1 MMPGKPKVGQK
12 FYEEQA
18 PGVGMDRAEIVS
30 DSERVTTAA
39 GTFEK
44 CIHTLE
50 TSALEKNM
58 ADHKWYAA
66 GVGAVKDGKMPLVKY
81 GDR

>member
-1 MMPGKPKVGQK
+1 LTP
-12 FYEEQA
+12 
-18 PGVGMDRAEIVS
+18 
-30 DSERVTTAA
+30 A

-66 GVGAVKDGKMPLVKY
+66 GVGPVKDGKMLLVKY
-81 GDR
+81 GNK